1 MTRNSILFAAAFG
14 ALAGAAG
21 MIAWLNVVPG
31 WGEAAGSWLGWARTG
46 GFADWGPGNLGGLA
60 AAFAGGWIGARR
72 GGETRTSRLLPLA
85 ALVLGAWFLANVWLF
100 LGLEIQPWFHPGDPT
115 AG

>member
-1 MTRNSILFAAAFG
+1 MTRRSIGFAAAFG
-14 ALAGAAG
+14 AVAGTAG

-31 WGEAAGSWLGWARTG
+31 WAEAAGSWLGWARTG
-46 GFADWGPGNLGGLA
+46 GFADWGPANLGGLA

-72 GGETRTSRLLPLA
+72 GGETRTSRLLALA
-85 ALVLGAWFLANVWLF
+85 CGVAGAWILVNVWLF
-100 LGLEIQPWFHPGDPT
+100 FGLEIRNWFRPGDPT